1 VEVNFLLP
9 ISLFTMIALSILIYK
24 RVAEKTKELLGDKK
38 IGLREAISI
47 VIFISVLVIIIGL
60 IPGYAIQIL
69 FIAAFSYILF
79 IFTYLLSKRAIASAI
94 PPAIYVTVFLLLN
107 YLITTNALII
117 ILVTNL
123 FSALFAI
130 IAITLLGPLFSWRVL
145 MLFAALLTAMDIIHV
160 FITGYMV
167 EAAHRVIGLGLPLM
181 LLLPRP
187 PSLTELTALGLGD
200 VFLSGLLS
208 AHTTSKYSLKAGLL
222 TAASI
227 SMIFLAF
234 DIIVYKFTWQVKTFP
249 ATLLVLLGWLLGIS
263 PYILKS
269 EGNITKLRH

>member
-1 VEVNFLLP
+1 MEVNFLLP
-9 ISLFTMIALSILIYK
+9 ISLFTVIVLSILIYK
-24 RVAEKTKELLGDKK
+24 KITEKTKELLGDKK
-38 IGLREAISI
+38 IGLREAIST
-47 VIFISVLVIIIGL
+47 VIFIGVLVIIIGL

-69 FIAAFSYILF
+69 FIAAFSYTLF
-79 IFTYLLSKRAIASAI
+79 IFTYLLSKKAIASAI
-94 PPAIYVTVFLLLN
+94 PPAIFVTVFLLLN

-123 FSALFAI
+123 FSAIFAV

-167 EAAHRVIGLGLPLM
+167 EAARRVVGLGLPLM
-181 LLLPRP
+181 LLLPRL

-208 AHTTSKYSLKAGLL
+208 THTASKYSLKAGLL

-227 SMIFLAF
+227 SIVFLAF
-234 DIIVYKFTWQVKTFP
+234 DIIIHNFARQVKAFP
-249 ATLLVLLGWLLGIS
+249 ATLLVLLGWLFGIS
-263 PYILKS
+263 SYILK
-269 EGNITKLRH
+269 R